1 MRIWSAKSGIS
12 KTAEVAR
19 WALALAV
26 VLAVTACSSKDE
38 DTYIAQDVEV
48 LFNLGV
54 DRLESR
60 RYRVAAALFDEVE
73 RQHPYSI
80 WARRSQLMAAYAH
93 YESNEYEDAV
103 LSAERF
109 LTLHPGNASAPYA
122 YFLIAISHYEQITDI
137 GRDQRK
143 TKDALR
149 ALDELIRRF
158 PNSEYARD
166 AKLKLDLTLDH
177 LAGKD
182 MEVGRFYQGQ
192 HQYLASIGRF
202 RNVIEKYQTTSHV
215 PEALHRLVESYLAIG
230 IASEAQ
236 TVAAVLGHNFPDSK
250 WYRFSFSLLSG
261 QDLEP
266 EVKATG
272 KDKSWLDKIF
282 NIF

>member
-1 MRIWSAKSGIS
+1 MRIWSAGSGIF
-12 KTAEVAR
+12 KTAKVTR
-19 WALALAV
+19 WTLALAV

-122 YFLIAISHYEQITDI
+122 YYLIAISHYEQITDI

-158 PNSEYARD
+158 PKSEYARD

-182 MEVGRFYQGQ
+182 MEVGRFYQNQ
-192 HQYLASIGRF
+192 RQYLASIGRF
-202 RNVIEKYQTTSHV
+202 RNVVDKYQTTSHV

-236 TVAAVLGHNFPDSK
+236 TIAAVLGHNFPNSK

-261 QDLEP
+261 EDLEP

-282 NIF
+282 SIF

>member
-1 MRIWSAKSGIS
+1 MRIWSARSGIS
-12 KTAEVAR
+12 KTAKVAR
-19 WALALAV
+19 WTLALAV

-122 YFLIAISHYEQITDI
+122 YYLIAISHYEQITDI

-143 TKDALR
+143 TKDALK

-158 PNSEYARD
+158 PKSEYARD

-182 MEVGRFYQGQ
+182 MEVGRFYQNQ
-192 HQYLASIGRF
+192 RQYLASIGRF
-202 RNVIEKYQTTSHV
+202 RNVVDKYQTTSHV

-236 TVAAVLGHNFPDSK
+236 TVAAVLGHNFPNSK

-261 QDLEP
+261 EDLEP

>member
-1 MRIWSAKSGIS
+1 MRIWSARSGIS
-12 KTAEVAR
+12 KTAKVAR
-19 WALALAV
+19 WTLALAV

-122 YFLIAISHYEQITDI
+122 YYLIAISHYEQITDI

-182 MEVGRFYQGQ
+182 MEVGRFYQNQ
-192 HQYLASIGRF
+192 RQYLASIGRF
-202 RNVIEKYQTTSHV
+202 RNVVDKYQTTSHV

-236 TVAAVLGHNFPDSK
+236 TVAAVLGHNFPNSK

-261 QDLEP
+261 EDLEP